1 MNNKS
6 NKRIGAETPVEDTL
20 ENLQKRLTEAEKG
33 ATLLNKHLKKYGY
46 KAQGSV
52 KEKELAQKESDV
64 AKAAKTGRKKAK
76 EKLQLQKSFEEMT
89 TRVCRMENALQSLKV
104 GMHGIQDKA
113 SERKGQTVGDVMDQ
127 EGEYQNEIKKLEGK
141 LEAANQEAEALRKRD
156 KDIQKE
162 LEHLI
167 NDMKDT
173 QDILVERDGKIAD
186 LEGLVE
192 KVSNQKKETDV
203 QLEREIALRQ
213 SLEDAHEALLQRIHD
228 METIVD
234 SERGQV
240 TDLVNSWDNAKKE
253 AVATKEAFANEHEL
267 RVQLEGLLSQQE
279 EDFGAVNG
287 KFKQVLEEKKIL
299 ENDMSQIK
307 REGKS
312 LRQQNEVLSKERGQL
327 LKTNESLSRDCQKL
341 QEALRIA
348 ATDNKALI
356 SQHKDVLQREKDRI
370 NTKVAMQ
377 DKLLD
382 NAKDAIMKELE
393 REKAAVRNTEMEN
406 VELKASLKSK
416 DLNLAEK
423 VQLLAAVEKKYKTEL
438 DQVRSLLEASR
449 NDKEIALQQKNEKIL
464 ELQRLFDDSK
474 KENMEYQFTMK
485 EMKTEIERLQRS
497 LKSNKTELEHAKN
510 RLNTAD
516 QNSLSQKQIEEAFS
530 EIMQAKSKLAYENG
544 LLQSKV
550 EQLNFDL
557 NGNAGIKRDYEIL
570 KEEKRVLRSN
580 FEILSKEMQNLNV
593 QSGKKDAEI
602 RRLQEVIKKK
612 GADLE
617 TAVSTREKSLKEAE
631 NFLSRKDSTIEK
643 YSEKISNL
651 ENQLELCNA
660 DNKKLVDSFEAMML
674 SHSKMQANME
684 DLQITLGKKDSEI
697 QNLVQERNSTQKTI
711 ADLQTE
717 LDNLQNKITSLEDVD
732 SDELSNAKRAKKAA
746 EDNCNELLLVQ
757 KKLQRQNDMLKDEVE
772 KLKADIRRKV
782 KQMEDDASEREGKE
796 QDIMTKNSKE
806 KEEIQ
811 SDYRRHLEK
820 LKSQLRSKER
830 ELASADEEISAM
842 KRRLKKQKDD
852 FQRQRKDLENLKLK
866 NQEQVDE
873 IQSLVSQIDE
883 LRNDIQ
889 SAVFFQTQADMS
901 SRQYENAIEKE
912 KMIRMEA
919 ESRCMTLETK
929 EKELHRKLEKAS
941 LQSIKASNELKQ
953 AQKWFQKKVEELEI
967 ELQTARQT
975 QYLLEQTTL
984 EQERLIESKSEDAKK
999 LVQASRVAVSK
1010 AADQVAENLNDTRG
1024 LKQVLKTERSLAD
1037 RAAQKYQRLMES
1049 SARKVEELAKELDR
1063 AHEKA
1068 RKARNVGMITG
1079 KTFGAKD

>member
-1 MNNKS
+1 
-6 NKRIGAETPVEDTL
+6 
-20 ENLQKRLTEAEKG
+20 
-33 ATLLNKHLKKYGY
+33 
-46 KAQGSV
+46 
-52 KEKELAQKESDV
+52 
-64 AKAAKTGRKKAK
+64 
-76 EKLQLQKSFEEMT
+76 MT